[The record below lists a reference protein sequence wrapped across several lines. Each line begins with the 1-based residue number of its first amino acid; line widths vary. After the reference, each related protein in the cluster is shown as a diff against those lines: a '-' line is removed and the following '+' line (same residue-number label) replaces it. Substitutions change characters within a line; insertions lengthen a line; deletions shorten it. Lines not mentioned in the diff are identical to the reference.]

1 MVGQGFGVNA
11 ERRKVKGVQ
20 IKSFQGTNAGEGGVG
35 LAVHVALAQIDPR
48 TVDGGPLYQSS
59 KGKNVYKKKKRQQNS
74 RLTNGTRY
82 TKSYL
87 AFMNRAAPSQQK
99 RVLDVAPFAVGTF
112 PLAFW
117 YFHLRL
123 VGELDRW
130 SIGRGMELGD
140 DAHRTVEFS

>member
-59 KGKNVYKKKKRQQNS
+59 KGKNVYKKKKTTTKQSPYQWYTIHQIIPGFYESCCTIPTKEGIGCSTLCRWDLS
-74 RLTNGTRY
+74 TRI
-82 TKSYL
+82 L
-87 AFMNRAAPSQQK
+87 VFPS
-99 RVLDVAPFAVGTF
+99 P
-112 PLAFW
+112 
-117 YFHLRL
+117 
-123 VGELDRW
+123 
-130 SIGRGMELGD
+130 SGR
-140 DAHRTVEFS
+140 RT